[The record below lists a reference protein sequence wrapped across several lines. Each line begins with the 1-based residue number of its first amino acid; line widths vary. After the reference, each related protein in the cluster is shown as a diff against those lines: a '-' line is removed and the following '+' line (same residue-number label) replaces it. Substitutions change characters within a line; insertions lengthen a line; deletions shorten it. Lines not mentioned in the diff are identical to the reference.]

1 MELRKYKLAD
11 IGKVITGKTPST
23 SIVENYA
30 WGTIPFY
37 TPEDVAKGLGMMG
50 RNSRFISKTGF
61 EEIASNTISGESVLV
76 GCIGSDMGNVA
87 YSNITC
93 ATNQQINAITQ
104 FKNGIEPLYVYYLLS
119 TMKSYF
125 QKIAGSTTTPILPKS
140 VFEEIEIHLPG
151 MKKQKD
157 VVSILYALDRKIE
170 LNKQINDNLEAMAK
184 QLYDYWFV
192 QFDFPN
198 EEGKPYKSSGGAMVW
213 NEKLKREIPQGW
225 HCGALLD
232 IAEYTNGLACQKY
245 RPTDNNKLP
254 VIKIKEMHDG
264 LSADTEWV
272 KADIPDDVKVFDG
285 DVLFSWSAS
294 LEVMLW
300 AYGNG
305 GLNQHIFKVTSKNG
319 YPRSFYFYQLIHY
332 VGVFKQMAEAR
343 KTTMGHITQDHLRQ
357 STIALPP
364 NVEIANKLE
373 EKLCPIFD
381 EIVKNNQEI
390 MTLTKQRD
398 ELLPL
403 LMNGQATVN
412 YHLSASFLSSLI
424 LYRDQYK
431 FYDMKETIIQTV
443 LDGMRAVLTENQLDL
458 LTDVTRKALSECEI
472 TPKATEEEQRNK
484 ENVELLGA
492 FISSKKVEGCSDKTI
507 HYYKSSI
514 EKLIATVKKNVC
526 DIATNDIRCYLA
538 DQQEQRGLSKVTI
551 DNLRRIYSSFFSW
564 LEDEDYI
571 TKSPVRRI
579 HKVRTDALVKEVLT
593 DENIEVLRDSCHE
606 LRDIAMIDLLLIT
619 GMRVGELVKI
629 NRDDIDFQ
637 ERQCVVFG
645 KGNKER
651 EVYFNARTKIHLK
664 KYLEQRTDTNPAL
677 FVSLHEPHTRL
688 TISGV
693 EVRLRQLGK
702 KVNLNKVHPHKFR
715 RTLATMAIDKG
726 MPIEQVQKMLG
737 HVKIDTT
744 LHYAMVNQT
753 NVKIA
758 HRKFLN

>member
-1 MELRKYKLAD
+1 MELTTYKKKRIIPKDWKEIKL
-11 IGKVITGKTPST
+11 GEEFKTSSGATPLST
-23 SIVENYA
+23 KREYYEG
-30 WGTIPFY
+30 GTISWI
-37 TPEDVAKGLGMMG
+37 
-50 RNSRFISKTGF
+50 N
-61 EEIASNTISGESVLV
+61 SGELDSPFIYKAANFITQKGFDNSSTTIYPQDTILVAMYGATAGKASLLKMEACTNQAICAILPNKDYSPEFIKYNLDTLYDHLV
-76 GCIGSDMGNVA
+76 GLSSGSARDNLSQA
-87 YSNITC
+87 
-93 ATNQQINAITQ
+93 
-104 FKNGIEPLYVYYLLS
+104 GIKELKLIVPQTKREQESLVTILS
-119 TMKSYF
+119 LIDK
-125 QKIAGSTTTPILPKS
+125 
-140 VFEEIEIHLPG
+140 
-151 MKKQKD
+151 
-157 VVSILYALDRKIE
+157 KIE
-170 LNKQINDNLEAMAK
+170 LNRQINDNLEAMAK

-225 HCGALLD
+225 HCGTLLD

-412 YHLSASFLSSLI
+412 YHLS
-424 LYRDQYK
+424 
-431 FYDMKETIIQTV
+431 
-443 LDGMRAVLTENQLDL
+443 
-458 LTDVTRKALSECEI
+458 
-472 TPKATEEEQRNK
+472 
-484 ENVELLGA
+484 
-492 FISSKKVEGCSDKTI
+492 
-507 HYYKSSI
+507 
-514 EKLIATVKKNVC
+514 
-526 DIATNDIRCYLA
+526 
-538 DQQEQRGLSKVTI
+538 
-551 DNLRRIYSSFFSW
+551 
-564 LEDEDYI
+564 
-571 TKSPVRRI
+571 
-579 HKVRTDALVKEVLT
+579 
-593 DENIEVLRDSCHE
+593 
-606 LRDIAMIDLLLIT
+606 
-619 GMRVGELVKI
+619 
-629 NRDDIDFQ
+629 DD
-637 ERQCVVFG
+637 
-645 KGNKER
+645 
-651 EVYFNARTKIHLK
+651 
-664 KYLEQRTDTNPAL
+664 
-677 FVSLHEPHTRL
+677 
-688 TISGV
+688 
-693 EVRLRQLGK
+693 
-702 KVNLNKVHPHKFR
+702 
-715 RTLATMAIDKG
+715 
-726 MPIEQVQKMLG
+726 
-737 HVKIDTT
+737 
-744 LHYAMVNQT
+744 
-753 NVKIA
+753 
-758 HRKFLN
+758 